1 MVGSGVSGKHSGN
14 ELVCFRA
21 FSCKRRQTYSRH
33 FFEESE
39 RIISKVEL
47 SLISFIS
54 LLVFCAAVPVP
65 VIKQFVKNST
75 NAGVRSS
82 LASRFRPLLSP
93 AAATGGLLLL
103 ASPTFAQSHE
113 AGEASLTLPDLSRV
127 TFFGGVDG
135 HTLLLTGLVVC
146 VLGLGFGMAMYMN
159 LKRLPVHRA
168 MREISELIYE
178 TCKTYL
184 ITQGCFRKSRR

>member
-1 MVGSGVSGKHSGN
+1 M
-14 ELVCFRA
+14 
-21 FSCKRRQTYSRH
+21 
-33 FFEESE
+33 
-39 RIISKVEL
+39 EL

-54 LLVFCAAVPVP
+54 LLVFCAAVPV
-65 VIKQFVKNST
+65 IKQFVKNST
-75 NAGVRSS
+75 NADVRSS

-93 AAATGGLLLL
+93 AAAAAGLLLL

-113 AGEASLTLPDLSRV
+113 GGEASLTLPDLSRV

-168 MREISELIYE
+168 M
-178 TCKTYL
+178 
-184 ITQGCFRKSRR
+184 